1 MIKLIAS
8 DMDGTLLGSNHD
20 ISEENIKAIKLAQE
34 NGIHF
39 AISTGRAYDDV
50 KPFIEKYD
58 LNCECA
64 ALNGGEYIDKE
75 GNIIESVYIDH
86 EKARDTLDEMLK
98 FNLQIEIYTDKGY
111 YTTSTKEEMMKG
123 MLKRAKAFNPEI
135 KDEKELHEEALKN
148 PHFVNMNYI
157 SDIGEFF
164 KSDVKIGKFVSFAE
178 TVEEIQEVKD
188 HMSKIDGLAISSSFE
203 TNIEINHEDATK
215 GKILLKAAEKMG
227 ITREEVAVFGD
238 SYNDYTMF
246 KEFPNSYAMKNAI
259 PMIKEAAGFIT
270 DKNTEDGVAKGIY
283 KILQNQESIINA

>member
-20 ISEENIKAIKLAQE
+20 ISQENIKAIKLAQK

-64 ALNGGEYIDKE
+64 ALNGGEYIDAE

-86 EKARDTLDEMLK
+86 DKAREALNEMLK
-98 FNLQIEIYTDKGY
+98 FDLQIEIYTDNGY
-111 YTTSTKEEMMKG
+111 FTTSTKEEMIKG
-123 MLKRAKAFNPEI
+123 MLKRFKTFHPEI
-135 KDEKELHEEALKN
+135 KDENEILEYALKN

-157 SDIGEFF
+157 SDIDEFF
-164 KSDVKIGKFVSFAE
+164 NSDIKIGKFVSFAE
-178 TVEEIQEVKD
+178 NVEEIKAVKE
-188 HMSKIDGLAISSSFE
+188 HMSKVEGLAISSSFE
-203 TNIEINHEDATK
+203 TNIEVNHEDATK

-227 ITREEVAVFGD
+227 IKREEVAVFGD

-246 KEFPNSYAMKNAI
+246 EEFPNSFAMENAI

-270 DKNTEDGVAKGIY
+270 AKNTEDGVAKGIY
-283 KILQNQESIINA
+283 KILDNEI